1 MAKRKATRRG
11 NGEGSIWQ
19 RPDGRWLGQISLGYD
34 EEGKLKSSGELLLV
48 VFLVIGTF
56 AGELLKLDERFSRLC
71 KKIENKFNTEGFSA
85 GFING

>member
-34 EEGKLKSSGELLLV
+34 EEGKLKRKTCYGKTRS
-48 VFLVIGTF
+48 
-56 AGELLKLDERFSRLC
+56 
-71 KKIENKFNTEGFSA
+71 
-85 GFING
+85 